1 MTQTTSEMNVDIRS
15 ILYCLEEMK
24 EQLRIESEKRET
36 MEGRISALENDLKT
50 EKERTLALEIHAHK
64 ECEEKEF
71 MEGRITALENEL
83 SAFEIRIVAH
93 LQSLKNE
100 LKPEKE
106 RTRAL
111 EIRVHM
117 ECEEKKSIDERISAL
132 ENELKNK
139 KEKPQAL
146 ETGKTTEQRL
156 SLLENWTGE
165 KIKEEEQNDAVLV
178 GYTARY
184 NQNAPRYNQG
194 VVQYYMMSPIYANKH
209 MSQEDLLMLLMRDNI
224 SDVIINIESLYK
236 LPNVRNI
243 DIYYFIHNM
252 AHINNTS
259 GTRAIIV
266 KHNGQVVLNS
276 RELNYSP
283 DHVMARL
290 GPIHL
295 FKMSTIYFKFK
306 KQILDL
312 LVVYPD
318 LFTTNLE
325 HCELFK
331 TLHIIT

>member
-1 MTQTTSEMNVDIRS
+1 MTQMTQTTSEMNVDIRS

-24 EQLRIESEKRET
+24 EQLRIESEKRES

-50 EKERTLALEIHAHK
+50 EKERTRALEIHAHK

-93 LQSLKNE
+93 VSSLENE
-100 LKPEKE
+100 LKPE
-106 RTRAL
+106 
-111 EIRVHM
+111 
-117 ECEEKKSIDERISAL
+117 
-132 ENELKNK
+132 

-146 ETGKTTEQRL
+146 ETGKTTEERL

-165 KIKEEEQNDAVLV
+165 KIKEEEQNEAVLV
-178 GYTARY
+178 GYIARY
-184 NQNAPRYNQG
+184 EKGGLQYNHTT
-194 VVQYYMMSPIYANKH
+194 MSPIYLGKH
-209 MSQEDLLMLLMRDNI
+209 IPQQNFVSSLLRDNF

-243 DIYYFIHNM
+243 DIQEFISYFHKNHN
-252 AHINNTS
+252 N

-266 KHNGQVVLNS
+266 KHNGQVVLTS
-276 RELNYSP
+276 RELRNYSP
-283 DHVMARL
+283 DHVMLNSRL
-290 GPIHL
+290 IYYLEG
-295 FKMSTIYFKFK
+295 SAIYFKFK

-331 TLHIIT
+331 TFHIIM

>member
-50 EKERTLALEIHAHK
+50 EKERTRALEIRVHMECEEKDCLVERVSVLENELKTEK
-64 ECEEKEF
+64 ERTRALEIRVHMDCEEKEF

-83 SAFEIRIVAH
+83 SAFEIRIVA
-93 LQSLKNE
+93 
-100 LKPEKE
+100 
-106 RTRAL
+106 
-111 EIRVHM
+111 
-117 ECEEKKSIDERISAL
+117 
-132 ENELKNK
+132 
-139 KEKPQAL
+139 QAF
-146 ETGKTTEQRL
+146 ETGKLAEQRL

-165 KIKEEEQNDAVLV
+165 KIKEEEQNDAVLI
-178 GYTARY
+178 GYNAGY
-184 NQNAPRYNQG
+184 NKYCYTQQG
-194 VVQYYMMSPIYANKH
+194 VLQYHTMVPIYANKH
-209 MSQEDLLMLLMRDNI
+209 VMQRDFMAHMI
-224 SDVIINIESLYK
+224 GGPSHFDIIINIEALHK

-243 DIYYFIHNM
+243 DIQEFIHTFHSNS
-252 AHINNTS
+252 NS
-259 GTRAIIV
+259 KRAIIV
-266 KHNGQVVLNS
+266 KHNGQVVLTS
-276 RELNYSP
+276 REFNYSP
-283 DHVMARL
+283 DYVSSNLPA
-290 GPIHL
+290 IHL
-295 FKMSTIYFKFK
+295 FSMATMHFKFK

>member
-15 ILYCLEEMK
+15 IIYCLEEMK
-24 EQLRIESEKRET
+24 EQLRIESEKRES

-50 EKERTLALEIHAHK
+50 EKERTRALEIHAHK

-93 LQSLKNE
+93 LQSLEND
-100 LKPEKE
+100 LKIEKSK
-106 RTRAL
+106 TPADD
-111 EIRVHM
+111 IATIIAPIIACM
-117 ECEEKKSIDERISAL
+117 DERISAL

-178 GYTARY
+178 GYTAHY
-184 NQNAPRYNQG
+184 NQNVPRYNQG

-209 MSQEDLLMLLMRDNI
+209 MSQEDFMSVLIRDNF
-224 SDVIINIESLYK
+224 SDVIINIESLNK

-243 DIYYFIHNM
+243 NIQDFMPHFY
-252 AHINNTS
+252 INNN
-259 GTRAIIV
+259 
-266 KHNGQVVLNS
+266 NGNILNLKS
-276 RELNYSP
+276 KY
-283 DHVMARL
+283 
-290 GPIHL
+290 
-295 FKMSTIYFKFK
+295 
-306 KQILDL
+306 
-312 LVVYPD
+312 
-318 LFTTNLE
+318 
-325 HCELFK
+325 
-331 TLHIIT
+331 

>member
-1 MTQTTSEMNVDIRS
+1 MTQTTCQMNVDIRS

-24 EQLRIESEKRET
+24 EQLRIESEKRES

-50 EKERTLALEIHAHK
+50 EKERTRALEIHAHK

-93 LQSLKNE
+93 VSSLENE

-111 EIRVHM
+111 EIRVHI
-117 ECEEKKSIDERISAL
+117 ECEEKKCIDERISVL

-178 GYTARY
+178 GYTACY
-184 NQNAPRYNQG
+184 NQNALQYNQG
-194 VVQYYMMSPIYANKH
+194 VLQYNMMSPIYVDKH
-209 MSQEDLLMLLMRDNI
+209 MQQDFVSTIIRDSF

-243 DIYYFIHNM
+243 DIQDFIGYFHKNS
-252 AHINNTS
+252 S
-259 GTRAIIV
+259 GNKRAVIV
-266 KHNGQVVLNS
+266 KHNGQVVLTS

-283 DHVMARL
+283 DHVMSRL
-290 GPIHL
+290 KPIYFL
-295 FKMSTIYFKFK
+295 EMSTIYFKFK